1 MDPGRIRRDL
11 ESEVPAIHS
20 EHGDYV
26 CSDVLWQS
34 HEEGLGGEGRGES
47 LNRLRIRTARTVRGG
62 VEMKPTKGLKPLG
75 SLP

>member
-1 MDPGRIRRDL
+1 MDSGRIRGGDL
-11 ESEVPAIHS
+11 KGEVPAIHS

-34 HEEGLGGEGRGES
+34 REECLGGEGRGES
-47 LNRLRIRTARTVRGG
+47 LNRLRIRTARTVVRRGG
-62 VEMKPTKGLKPLG
+62 VEMKGLEPLG